1 VSEGEYYKGRTFLT
15 RYSLR
20 MLAVFLLVFWGVL
33 FGAHALLAVSVI
45 HFFDIVSSVQ
55 RFWLV
60 ICTIG
65 LSGSFLATSLL
76 VRWQD
81 VALTRFFYMWS
92 GFWLGLLVQLLI
104 ATALIWLIILIA
116 PRIGWVYPNTALLAS
131 VFFGIALIVSF
142 FGMWNAF
149 HPQVKEITVQIPGL
163 PDTWK
168 GKRIVQL
175 SDIHLGEVYREDF
188 LRGIVGQINK
198 LNPVF
203 VVITGDLFDGMND
216 HLDALAAPLADMQAD
231 KGVYFVT
238 GNHETYIGSEIV
250 RKALGVLPVRI
261 LENEVVDI
269 DGLALI
275 GLSYPDRGMSFDP
288 SHILEKIQASFRG
301 KPNILLFHAPTHVN
315 TFKEAGIHLQLSGH
329 THLGQLFPFFLVTK
343 SMYRGHDYG
352 LYQDGDYTLYTT
364 NGVGTWGPPMRVGN
378 TPEIV
383 VITLQ

>member
-1 VSEGEYYKGRTFLT
+1 LPLPVGA
-15 RYSLR
+15 
-20 MLAVFLLVFWGVL
+20 LAGC
-33 FGAHALLAVSVI
+33 GTDP
-45 HFFDIVSSVQ
+45 FFS
-55 RFWLV
+55 
-60 ICTIG
+60 IG
-65 LSGSFLATSLL
+65 
-76 VRWQD
+76 
-81 VALTRFFYMWS
+81 S

-116 PRIGWVYPNTALLAS
+116 PRIGWMYPNTALLAS

-142 FGMWNAF
+142 FGMRNAF

-301 KPNILLFHAPTHVN
+301 KPNILLFHAPIHVN

-364 NGVGTWGPPMRVGN
+364 NGVGTWGPPMRVGT